1 MIPYVHVSDPGFI
14 HPFGLLVATG
24 VLIGIWLATKRARSL
39 GYDVDRLNSFIT
51 WMLVCGFIGGHVL
64 DELFY
69 HPHEVAEDPLSLL
82 MLWKSLSSFGGFI
95 GAFIGIVLWK
105 YYWFDSKFPG
115 HPWLSW
121 IGRIRKRT
129 NVQPILPF
137 ADLILSVFPVSWV
150 FGRMGCSSVH
160 DHPGALAV
168 KGAFLSVEYPAGFPA
183 DASPEYVA
191 KSFHGARSSY
201 GFIEFLH
208 GETARYDL
216 GLLEML
222 FAVVLASLL
231 ALTWQRKVRVGTY
244 IAATAL
250 TYGPVRFVM
259 DYLRITEG
267 VNADPRYSGFTPAQ
281 WCCLALTAF
290 GLAMLVVMFR
300 NRARGFDPAS
310 LVLAGTPSGEEVI
323 ARKKLEAKAAEKEA
337 AEEEEDDEDEDED
350 EAAEAKPEE
359 KPPFPVGADG
369 SPDWKALYEKGDVE
383 KLPWFSEKLD
393 KDLAAALDKLEMK
406 TGKALDQGTGPG
418 TQAIALAKRGFEVT
432 GSDISP
438 AAIAFAKKRAEK
450 EEAEVTF
457 VVDDV
462 LDTKLEGPFDFI
474 FDRGCFHVFAPDK
487 RDGYVET
494 VKKLLSKD
502 GRLFLKTF
510 SSDQPGTEGPH
521 RFTKEQIKDVFSDDF
536 EVVSVDDTTYEGQ
549 LDPEPKALFSV
560 LRKKG

>member
-1 MIPYVHVSDPGFI
+1 MIPYVHVADPGFI

-24 VLIGIWLATKRARSL
+24 VLIGIWLATKRARAN

-121 IGRIRKRT
+121 IGRVRRRT
-129 NVQPILPF
+129 TVQPILPF
-137 ADLILSVFPVSWV
+137 ADLILSVFPVAWV

-160 DHPGALAV
+160 DHPGALAT
-168 KGAFLSVEYPAGFPA
+168 KGAFLSVEFPAGFPA

-191 KSFHGARSSY
+191 KAFHGPRSSY

-208 GETARYDL
+208 GETSRYDL

-222 FAVVLASLL
+222 FTVCLASLL
-231 ALTWQRKVRVGTY
+231 ALTWNKKVRVGSY
-244 IAATAL
+244 VVATAV

-267 VNADPRYSGFTPAQ
+267 VNADPRYAGFTPAQ

-290 GLAMLVVMFR
+290 GVGMFALMMR
-300 NRARGFDPAS
+300 HRARGFDPS
-310 LVLAGTPSGEEVI
+310 TLVLAGSASGEEVI
-323 ARKKLEAKAAEKEA
+323 ARKKLEAEAAKKEA
-337 AEEEEDDEDEDED
+337 AAVIDEDEDDDDDEED
-350 EAAEAKPEE
+350 EEE
-359 KPPFPVGADG
+359 SSAPKSGPKG
-369 SPDWKALYEKGDVE
+369 SPDWKELYEKGDIE

-393 KDLAAALDKLEMK
+393 KDLAAALDRLKIEKGKL
-406 TGKALDQGTGPG
+406 LDNGTGPG
-418 TQAIALAKRGFEVT
+418 TQAIALAKRGFDVT
-432 GSDISP
+432 GSDLSP
-438 AAIAFAKKRAEK
+438 AAIEYATKRAKK
-450 EEAEVTF
+450 EEAKVTF

-462 LDTKLEGPFDFI
+462 LDTKLEGPFDVV
-474 FDRGCFHVFAPDK
+474 FDRGCFHVLDPDRRK
-487 RDGYVET
+487 DYVAT
-494 VKKLLSKD
+494 MKKLLAKD
-502 GRLFLKTF
+502 GHLFLKTF
-510 SSDQPGTEGPH
+510 SHEQPGTEGPH
-521 RFTKEQIKDVFSDDF
+521 RFEAKEILEIFAGAF
-536 EVVSVDDTTYEGQ
+536 EIEKIEKTVYEGQ
-549 LDPEPKALFSV
+549 LDPAPKALFIV
-560 LRKKG
+560 CTPKG